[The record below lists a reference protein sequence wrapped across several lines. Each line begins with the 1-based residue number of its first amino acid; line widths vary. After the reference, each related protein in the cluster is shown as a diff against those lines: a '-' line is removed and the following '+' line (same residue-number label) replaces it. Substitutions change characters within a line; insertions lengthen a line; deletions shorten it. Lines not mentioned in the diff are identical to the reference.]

1 MKRIFTCL
9 IALPLVAN
17 APVKPNASL
26 GKAAAVCRPN
36 EPGPALLITAQGLKD
51 HAGLLRAEL
60 YPDNDVDFLQDDS
73 ILVNQGKTFR
83 RVDFPLY
90 PSSTTTICM
99 RVPAP
104 GRYAMSLLHDRD
116 YNQKFGLFSDGIG
129 FSGNP
134 KLTRS
139 KPTAASAMVIAGAGV
154 TRISVTMNYLH
165 GFMQFGPLERK

>member
-1 MKRIFTCL
+1 MKWVIACL
-9 IALPLVAN
+9 VALPLAGN
-17 APVKPNASL
+17 APVKPNPSL
-26 GKAAAVCRPN
+26 GKAAAACRPN

-51 HAGLLRAEL
+51 HKGLLRAEL
-60 YPDNDVDFLQDDS
+60 YPDNDTDFLQDDA
-73 ILVNQGKTFR
+73 ILINQGKTFR
-83 RVDFPLY
+83 RVDLDLAPGGA
-90 PSSTTTICM
+90 TTLCM

-116 YNQKFGLFSDGIG
+116 RNLKFGLFSDGIG

-139 KPTAASAMVIAGAGV
+139 KPRAASAMVVAGPSP
-154 TRISVTMNYLH
+154 TRVAITLNYLH